1 MYYNK
6 NLKSLLFDLRSD
18 VNYTAWVIIDI
29 LKIFNCRNKNNSF
42 KDYRKISFIMQ
53 FIFRDIETGTLIKFL
68 MHEKLNVYELQS
80 ISSCY
85 FSSKMEDSTVNAAI
99 VLLKNRRIVEFSK
112 TLKASNI
119 YITSSEWVDKYP
131 LLESIENNLCELL
144 EVKNKL
150 YKLNYDTI
158 VRDINEL
165 REGVIN
171 E

>member
-29 LKIFNCRNKNNSF
+29 LKVFNCSNKRNSF

-53 FIFRDIETGTLIKFL
+53 FIFRDLETGIFIKFL
-68 MHEKLNVYELQS
+68 MQEKLNVYELQI

-99 VLLKNRRIVEFSK
+99 VLLENRRVVEFNK
-112 TLKASNI
+112 TLKVSNI
-119 YITSSEWVDKYP
+119 YIISSEWVDKYP
-131 LLESIENNLCELL
+131 MLESIEYNLCKLL
-144 EVKNKL
+144 AVKDKL
-150 YKLNYDTI
+150 YELNYDTI
-158 VRDINEL
+158 VRNINQL
-165 REGVIN
+165 REGVTN